1 MCIPEGN
8 FINDSLAKV
17 EEHMENITW
26 LLPGLPDDKAED
38 FLKQVQN
45 AEESLEAAHRYL
57 VR

>member
-1 MCIPEGN
+1 MIPTAISEVLR
-8 FINDSLAKV
+8 DV
-17 EEHMENITW
+17 DRHMDNISN

-45 AEESLEAAHRYL
+45 AEESLEAASNYL